1 MREIERE
8 LRDGDKKIKIRNRL
22 GRPTDID
29 REMIDKEREPG
40 RKVG

>member
-8 LRDGDKKIKIRNRL
+8 LRDGDKKIKKKNRL

-29 REMIDKEREPG
+29 EK
-40 RKVG
+40 